1 MNTIKTKLNKHKLLI
16 VLRRYQIQY
25 LQLHVIDFQS
35 STFPLRSK
43 YFMFLHI
50 FGSIFLK
57 RLLFVKTDCV
67 IAVS

>member
-35 STFPLRSK
+35 ATFPLRSK

-50 FGSIFLK
+50 SGSIFLR